1 MVAVVLLAVG
11 VPSLLGAAQLGLRR
25 WSEAGYADKRGIALQ
40 TVIIMVVLLIIAGA
54 VAGVLITR
62 GNEAVSEL
70 EDQQIGLTPA
80 SFSAQVL
87 CESANFSWN
96 AAANGGVGACV
107 AP

>member
-1 MVAVVLLAVG
+1 MMAVVLLAVG

-25 WSEAGYADKRGIALQ
+25 WSEAGSADKRGIALQ

-80 SFSAQVL
+80 SFSTETL
-87 CESANFSWN
+87 CESANFNWDN
-96 AAANGGVGACV
+96 NNNTCG
-107 AP
+107 P